1 MKLKWKFQ
9 QDVSSLSNF
18 IKSKWGQ
25 IMIHKKII
33 NDEFVKDRNSSSIS
47 FIFLKMVISRKIM
60 NKIKIE
66 QEIVILQSCEF
77 FLTEY
82 NRFRNLNMN
91 FKSIL

>member
-47 FIFLKMVISRKIM
+47 FIFLVILWLFETKIM

-66 QEIVILQSCEF
+66 QEIVTYNLVNF
-77 FLTEY
+77 F
-82 NRFRNLNMN
+82 
-91 FKSIL
+91 

>member
-25 IMIHKKII
+25 IMIYKKII

-47 FIFLKMVISRKIM
+47 FIFLEMVIWK
-60 NKIKIE
+60 KDHE
-66 QEIVILQSCEF
+66 
-77 FLTEY
+77 
-82 NRFRNLNMN
+82 
-91 FKSIL
+91 

>member
-33 NDEFVKDRNSSSIS
+33 NDEFVKDRSSSSIS
-47 FIFLKMVISRKIM
+47 FIFLTLEMVIWK
-60 NKIKIE
+60 KDH
-66 QEIVILQSCEF
+66 
-77 FLTEY
+77 EY
-82 NRFRNLNMN
+82 NRFGNLNMN

>member
-47 FIFLKMVISRKIM
+47 FIFLTLEMVIWK
-60 NKIKIE
+60 KDH
-66 QEIVILQSCEF
+66 
-77 FLTEY
+77 EY

>member
-47 FIFLKMVISRKIM
+47 FIFLEMVIWKIM

-66 QEIVILQSCEF
+66 QEIVAYNLVNF
-77 FLTEY
+77 F
-82 NRFRNLNMN
+82 
-91 FKSIL
+91 